1 MKCALILGTRP
12 QIIKSAPIIHAAV
25 KCSEM
30 QFEVVHTGQHYDY
43 EMSKRFFDEMS
54 LPEPVTNLGV
64 GSGPHGWQ
72 TGEMVMRI
80 ERCLLSLKPDIVVV
94 PGDTNSTLAGA
105 LTAAK
110 IHLKVAHI
118 EAGARS
124 YDMRMPEEINRRLTD
139 HCADLLFAVTEN
151 CVKNL
156 RNEGITEDWIHQ
168 TGDTMY
174 DALLQHMPYADKD
187 GILGKMGLEG
197 QEYAVLTIH
206 RPENSDSVQNLT
218 NIVEAM
224 MSLDELKI
232 VFPVHPRTKNKLSE
246 AGLLKHLKEAKNI
259 VLIPPVKYREMLK
272 LTKHARLLFTDSG
285 GLQKEAFWLNTPCVT
300 LRENTEWTETV
311 ELGVNVL
318 VGAKK
323 ELILKKARDLQSRK
337 EGVIKNASS
346 NPFGDGKASERIL
359 QILVNDEKLDK
370 Q

>member
-1 MKCALILGTRP
+1 LKCALILGTRP
-12 QIIKSAPIIHAAV
+12 QIIKSAPIIHAAS
-25 KCSEM
+25 KCLEM
-30 QFEVVHTGQHYDY
+30 QIDIVHTGQHYDY
-43 EMSKRFFDEMS
+43 EMSKRFFDEMN

-80 ERCLLSLKPDIVVV
+80 ERCLQSLKPNTVIV

-105 LTAAK
+105 LAAVK
-110 IHLKVAHI
+110 IHLEVAHV

-151 CVKNL
+151 CMKNL
-156 RNEGITEDWIHQ
+156 KNEGIATNWIHQ

-174 DALLQHMPYADKD
+174 DALLQHLPYANKD
-187 GILGKMGLEG
+187 SILEKIGLEG

-206 RPENSDSVQNLT
+206 RPENTDSHENLT

-232 VFPVHPRTKNKLSE
+232 VFPVHPRTRDKLSE
-246 AGLLKHLKEAKNI
+246 AGLLKKLEKNRNI
-259 VLIPPVKYREMLK
+259 ILIPPAKYHEMLK
-272 LTKHARLLFTDSG
+272 LTKHARLIFTDSG
-285 GLQKEAFWLNTPCVT
+285 GLQKEAFWLCTPCLT
-300 LRENTEWTETV
+300 LRENTEWTETL
-311 ELGVNVL
+311 ELGANIL

-323 ELILKKARDLQSRK
+323 DLIIKKTREELVHDKDTKGDSLI
-337 EGVIKNASS
+337 
-346 NPFGDGKASERIL
+346 NPFGDGKASEIIL
-359 QILVNDEKLDK
+359 RILVNSERLNNL
-370 Q
+370 